1 MSPRTEECIF
11 YNKLMIMSYHVCG
24 LNPRLNGLC
33 GQEPATKDI
42 EARPI
47 LDYDL
52 LKEFTFLHEDS
63 TKNTD

>member
-1 MSPRTEECIF
+1 
-11 YNKLMIMSYHVCG
+11 MSYHFCG
-24 LNPRLNGLC
+24 PKSRLDALC
-33 GQEPATKDI
+33 GQETATKDI

-63 TKNTD
+63 KEKTLTSKMF

>member
-1 MSPRTEECIF
+1 
-11 YNKLMIMSYHVCG
+11 MSYHFRG
-24 LNPRLNGLC
+24 PKSRLDALC
-33 GQEPATKDI
+33 GQETATKDI

-63 TKNTD
+63 KKKKTLTSKMF